1 MPRDLLPRVRE
12 TLADRYT
19 VEREI
24 GHGGAA
30 RVFLA
35 QDREGREVALKI
47 LRPELRV
54 GIQAERFLREIRIAS
69 TLVHP
74 RIASILDWG
83 EREWIVYFV
92 MPFIQGAT
100 LRTCLQSVRHLA
112 IADTLRVGRELLEAL
127 GAAHE
132 HGIVHR
138 DVKPDNLIISPAGV
152 MLVDFGI
159 ARAIEAAATDRVTLS
174 GVAVGTASY
183 MSPEQARADEEMDPR
198 SDLYSVACV
207 LFECLAGRAPFSSP
221 NEATLVQ
228 QHMTLVAPDVRTFRP
243 DTPASLATAIARGL
257 NKSPAERWQSA
268 GEMARGLQGLGIRD

>member
-12 TLADRYT
+12 ALADRYT

-35 QDREGREVALKI
+35 CDPEGREVALKI

-69 TLVHP
+69 ALVHP
-74 RIASILDWG
+74 RIASIVDWG
-83 EREWIVYFV
+83 ERDWMIYFV

-112 IADTLRVGRELLEAL
+112 VADTIRVGRELLEAL
-127 GAAHE
+127 AAAHQY
-132 HGIVHR
+132 GIVHR

-152 MLVDFGI
+152 ILVDFGI
-159 ARAIEAAATDRVTLS
+159 ARAIEASVTDRVTLS

-183 MSPEQARADEEMDPR
+183 MSPEQARADQDMDPR

-207 LFECLAGRAPFSSP
+207 LFECLAGRAPFTNP

-228 QHMTLVAPDVRTFRP
+228 QHLTVVAPDVRSFRP
-243 DTPASLATAIARGL
+243 DTPPSLATAIARGL
-257 NKSPAERWQSA
+257 SKVPGERWQSA
-268 GEMARGLQGLGIRD
+268 GEMAGELRAES

>member
-1 MPRDLLPRVRE
+1 MPRDLLPRLRE
-12 TLADRYT
+12 VLADRYA

-35 QDREGREVALKI
+35 TDREGREVALKL

-54 GIQAERFLREIRIAS
+54 GIQADRFLREIRIAS
-69 TLVHP
+69 MLVHP
-74 RIASILDWG
+74 RIAAILDWG
-83 EREWIVYFV
+83 ERDGLIYFV

-127 GAAHE
+127 EAAHR

-159 ARAIEAAATDRVTLS
+159 ARAIEAAAADRVTLS

-183 MSPEQARADEEMDPR
+183 MSPEQARADQEMDPR
-198 SDLYSVACV
+198 SDLYSAACV
-207 LFECLAGRAPFSSP
+207 LFECLAGQAPFSNP
-221 NEATLVQ
+221 NEALVVQ
-228 QHMTLVAPDVRTFRP
+228 QHLTLAAPDVRTFRS
-243 DTPASLATAIARGL
+243 DTPPFLATAIARGL
-257 NKSPAERWQSA
+257 SKDPAERWQSA
-268 GEMARGLQGLGIRD
+268 GEMMEGLGVRG